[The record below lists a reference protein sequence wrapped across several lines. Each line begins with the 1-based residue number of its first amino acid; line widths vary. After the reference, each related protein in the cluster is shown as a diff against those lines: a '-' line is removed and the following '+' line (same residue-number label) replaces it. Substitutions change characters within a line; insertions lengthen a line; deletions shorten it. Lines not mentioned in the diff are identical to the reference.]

1 MIVDNNLSQIK
12 LFLNNDLV
20 KKYVGKEFELFPD
33 IQSYCRFMFAMGII
47 KLEKNDKI
55 QNYFEVLKNRKEKK
69 QKQYDYKFGE
79 FNKNLRMKDLI
90 IHHFSYLDD
99 EIEVFD
105 CINLVIIKSEELLR
119 NDESFNEHFFPHNYI
134 DLENIFE

>member
-105 CINLVIIKSEELLR
+105 CINLVIIKSEELLK
-119 NDESFNEHFFPHNYI
+119 NDESFNEHFLPHNYI

>member
-33 IQSYCRFMFAMGII
+33 IQDYCRFMFAIGII
-47 KLEKNDKI
+47 KLDKNEKI
-55 QNYFEVLKNRKEKK
+55 QNYIEVLKNRKENK

-119 NDESFNEHFFPHNYI
+119 NDDSFNEHFFRNNYI

>member
-119 NDESFNEHFFPHNYI
+119 NDESFNEHFLPHNYI